1 MNYVLDPAVDDYA
14 AKYTSAEP
22 ETLSELSRITH
33 LRTLQPRMLS
43 GHVQGRFLAMIA
55 GLMQA
60 ENILEI
66 GTFTGYSAICLA
78 EGLASGGKVV
88 SIDINDE
95 VLPIAREA
103 VEQAGMQHKIELIS
117 GNAAEVMP
125 KLQGP
130 FDLIF
135 IDADKRNYAKY
146 YELALPLLRKGG
158 LILADNVLWSGR
170 VMDETINDADTAALR
185 SFSEMVQ
192 HDARVN
198 NVMLTLRDGLLMIVK
213 R

>member
-1 MNYVLDPAVDDYA
+1 MNYVLDPAVDEYA

-22 ETLSELSRITH
+22 NVLRELSRITH

-43 GHVQGRFLAMIA
+43 GHVQGRFLAMLA

-60 ENILEI
+60 KKILEI

-78 EGLASGGKVV
+78 EAMPPGGQII

-95 VLPIAREA
+95 VLPIAKEA
-103 VEQAGMQHKIELIS
+103 VEQAGMHDKITLIT

-125 KLQGP
+125 TLQGP

-135 IDADKRNYAKY
+135 IDADKRNYATY

-170 VMDETINDADTAALR
+170 VMDATIKDADTAALR

-192 HDARVN
+192 HDERVD
-198 NVMLTLRDGLLMIVK
+198 NVMLTLRDGVLMIVK

>member
-1 MNYVLDPAVDDYA
+1 MYVFDPSIDEYSARF
-14 AKYTSAEP
+14 TSAEP
-22 ETLSELSRITH
+22 EVLAQLSRTTH

-43 GHVQGRFLAMIA
+43 GQVQGRFLTMMA
-55 GLMQA
+55 GLMNA
-60 ENILEI
+60 RRILEI

-78 EGLASGGKVV
+78 EGMPQEGKLI

-103 VEQAGMQHKIELIS
+103 IAHAGFQDRIELVT
-117 GNAAEVMP
+117 GNAAEIMP
-125 KLQGP
+125 TLEGP

-135 IDADKRNYAKY
+135 IDADKRNYARY

-170 VMDETINDADTAALR
+170 VFDEQIKDADTLALR

-192 HDARVN
+192 RDERVD
-198 NVMLTLRDGLLMIVK
+198 NVLLTLRDGLLMIVK

>member
-1 MNYVLDPAVDDYA
+1 MYVFDPSIDEYSARF
-14 AKYTSAEP
+14 TSAEP
-22 ETLSELSRITH
+22 EVLVQLSRTTH

-43 GHVQGRFLAMIA
+43 GQVQGRFLTMMA
-55 GLMQA
+55 GLMNA
-60 ENILEI
+60 RRILEI

-78 EGLASGGKVV
+78 EGMPQEGKLI

-103 VEQAGMQHKIELIS
+103 IAQAGFEDRIELVT
-117 GNAAEVMP
+117 GNAAEIMP
-125 KLQGP
+125 TLEGP

-135 IDADKRNYAKY
+135 IDADKRNYARY

-170 VMDETINDADTAALR
+170 VFDEQIKDADTMALR

-192 HDARVN
+192 HDERVD
-198 NVMLTLRDGLLMIVK
+198 NVLLTLRDGLLMIVK

>member
-1 MNYVLDPAVDDYA
+1 MYVFDPSIDEYSARF
-14 AKYTSAEP
+14 TSAEP
-22 ETLSELSRITH
+22 EVLAQLSRTTH

-43 GHVQGRFLAMIA
+43 GQVQGRFLTMMA
-55 GLMQA
+55 GLMNA
-60 ENILEI
+60 RRILEI

-78 EGLASGGKVV
+78 EGMAPDGKLI

-103 VEQAGMQHKIELIS
+103 VEQAGYQNRIELVT

-125 KLQGP
+125 ALEGP

-135 IDADKRNYAKY
+135 IDADKRNYARY

-158 LILADNVLWSGR
+158 LIMADNVLWSGR
-170 VMDETINDADTAALR
+170 VFDEKINDADTLALR
-185 SFSEMVQ
+185 SFSEMV
-192 HDARVN
+192 HRDERVD
-198 NVMLTLRDGLLMIVK
+198 NVLLTLRDGLLMIVK

>member
-1 MNYVLDPAVDDYA
+1 MYVFDPSIDEYSARF
-14 AKYTSAEP
+14 TSAEP
-22 ETLSELSRITH
+22 EVLAQLSRTTH

-43 GHVQGRFLAMIA
+43 GQVQGRFLTMMA
-55 GLMQA
+55 GLMNA
-60 ENILEI
+60 RRILEI

-78 EGLASGGKVV
+78 EGMPQEGKLI

-103 VEQAGMQHKIELIS
+103 IAQAGFEDRIELVT
-117 GNAAEVMP
+117 GNAAEIMP
-125 KLQGP
+125 TLEGP

-135 IDADKRNYAKY
+135 IDADKRNYARY

-170 VMDETINDADTAALR
+170 VFDEQIKDADTMALR

-192 HDARVN
+192 HDERVD
-198 NVMLTLRDGLLMIVK
+198 NVLLTLRDGLLMIVK

>member
-1 MNYVLDPAVDDYA
+1 MYVFDPLIDDYSA
-14 AKYTSAEP
+14 RFTSAEP
-22 ETLSELSRITH
+22 EVLAQLNRTTH

-43 GHVQGRFLAMIA
+43 GQVQGRFLTMMA
-55 GLMQA
+55 GLMNA
-60 ENILEI
+60 RRILEI

-78 EGLASGGKVV
+78 EGMAPGGKLI

-103 VEQAGMQHKIELIS
+103 VTKAGYQDRIELVT

-125 KLQGP
+125 SLEGP

-135 IDADKRNYAKY
+135 IDADKRNYARY

-158 LILADNVLWSGR
+158 LIMADNVLWSGR
-170 VMDETINDADTAALR
+170 VFDEQIKDADTLALR

-192 HDARVN
+192 HDERVN
-198 NVMLTLRDGLLMIVK
+198 NVLLTLRDGLLLIVK